1 MHQERRY
8 PHAIVCTV
16 NDSGPYFR
24 PARTIEGKKF
34 LFGRLEGN
42 PYVWKGFQ
50 KKNGRRAEQGIPDHL
65 ERRSSFHKANLIRLM
80 NRVSAYSLACLKT
93 SFVLV
98 LGSPILN
105 ATWERSSW
113 RPRASASTR
122 LNFESMVAQECVARG
137 SFMGSLD
144 TRMIFRSNVLEQDAV
159 RGEKSS

>member
-1 MHQERRY
+1 MHNRRKEI
-8 PHAIVCTV
+8 P
-16 NDSGPYFR
+16 
-24 PARTIEGKKF
+24 
-34 LFGRLEGN
+34 FGEFGGEPSRLQGLA
-42 PYVWKGFQ
+42 

-137 SFMGSLD
+137 SLMGSLD
-144 TRMIFRSNVLEQDAV
+144 ARMIFSSKVLEQDAV